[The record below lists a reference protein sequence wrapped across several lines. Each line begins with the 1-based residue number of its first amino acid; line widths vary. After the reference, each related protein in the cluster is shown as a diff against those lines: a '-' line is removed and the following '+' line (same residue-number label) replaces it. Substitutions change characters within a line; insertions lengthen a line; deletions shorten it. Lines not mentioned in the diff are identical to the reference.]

1 MVREDGED
9 NIKFK
14 GVTKARQKELDY
26 DFYKHLLTLLQHG
39 EMQKVEV
46 ETGRRSLPTL
56 AVAQKRHALGKK
68 GGDAN
73 HLNEMSKSM
82 NLAAKQKRNIDY
94 QANISRPWHMET
106 LEEFESFS
114 FETNNSTPSGINL
127 FGG

>member
-1 MVREDGED
+1 
-9 NIKFK
+9 
-14 GVTKARQKELDY
+14 
-26 DFYKHLLTLLQHG
+26 
-39 EMQKVEV
+39 MQKVEV

-73 HLNEMSKSM
+73 KMNEMSKSM
-82 NLAAKQKRNIDY
+82 NLAAKQKRNINY
-94 QANISRPWHMET
+94 QANVSTPWHMES
-106 LEEFESFS
+106 LEEFDSFS

>member
-1 MVREDGED
+1 MFREDGQD

-46 ETGRRSLPTL
+46 ETGRKSLTAL
-56 AVAQKRHALGKK
+56 AVAQKRHALGEK

-73 HLNEMSKSM
+73 QLNEMSNSM
-82 NLAAKQKRNIDY
+82 NLAANQKRNIAY
-94 QANISRPWHMET
+94 QAKISHPWHRES
-106 LEEFESFS
+106 LEEFDSVS
-114 FETNNSTPSGINL
+114 FETNNSTPSGMNL